1 MRQIALHQRRELNLL
16 ARSLIIAAEFLLLLY
31 VWNRAAAHLLPMVL
45 PSPALTWQR
54 LCELV
59 SEGAVAEQL
68 GLTLRRAFSGFVGA
82 YLAALA
88 CGILAHRFRWLRYAL
103 TPWLDAMQV
112 VPTVVWLILAVL
124 WFGVAEEMTPMF
136 VVFVVCFPVVLVQV
150 REALVA
156 IPAELRDLAALEP
169 LGLWGYTVHVVW
181 PSVLPALLGA
191 ATLGFSFAWR
201 SVIFAEFVASNS
213 GMGYQLSRAYHNLA
227 TEDVFAWTIVLVVL
241 MWLWQ
246 TLVVSPFRQHD
257 QESKGKHRISE
268 SSGVQGHVTTLRD
281 EL

>member
-1 MRQIALHQRRELNLL
+1 MRKIASRQGRELNVA
-16 ARSLIIAAEFLLLLY
+16 ARSLIILAELLLLLFL
-31 VWNRAAAHLLPMVL
+31 WNRAAAHLLPMVL

-54 LCELV
+54 LCELIADG
-59 SEGAVAEQL
+59 EVAQQL
-68 GLTLRRAFSGFVGA
+68 GLTLRRALSGFVLA

-88 CGILAHRFRWLRYAL
+88 CGVLAHRFRWLRYAL

-124 WFGVAEEMTPMF
+124 WFGVAEEMTPVF
-136 VVFVVCFPVVLVQV
+136 VVFVVCLPVVLVQV
-150 REALVA
+150 REGLVA

-169 LGLWGYTVHVVW
+169 LNLWGYTVHVVW
-181 PSVLPALLGA
+181 PSVRPALLGA

-227 TEDVFAWTIVLVVL
+227 TEDVFAWTIVLVAL

-246 TLVVSPFRQHD
+246 MLVVSPFRQRD
-257 QESKGKHRISE
+257 KESMGKGKGERRAP
-268 SSGVQGHVTTLRD
+268 GV
-281 EL
+281 